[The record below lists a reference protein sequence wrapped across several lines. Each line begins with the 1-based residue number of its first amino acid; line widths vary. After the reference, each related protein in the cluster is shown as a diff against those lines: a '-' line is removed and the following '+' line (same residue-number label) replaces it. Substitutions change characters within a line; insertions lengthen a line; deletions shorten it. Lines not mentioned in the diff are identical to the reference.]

1 MTNPWMSDPSHR
13 ASPARRDRAHTL
25 RRNQTEPEKRLWWHL
40 RHRLPLD
47 GTHFRRQVPIGP
59 YFADFCCQPARLI
72 VEVDGNQHGFDEEAA
87 RDARRTEYLNTQGYR
102 VLRFSNAEVVTSID
116 VVLDTILAALRTTT
130 PTPTPLRKGEGN
142 AHIDLAGGKT
152 RAEALALLY
161 RTFAKAGLD
170 TPDLDARLLL
180 ADALQVDAVEI
191 AVRPHRPLGPEAAAR
206 LAGFARR
213 RLAREPI
220 GRILGRREFWS
231 LPFALSPETL
241 EPRPETETVV
251 ETALSLLPDR
261 QAGLRILDLGTGSGC
276 LLVALLHELPHATG
290 LGIDRSPGAL
300 AIARANA
307 MRNGVG
313 GRAAFV
319 ASDWAA
325 ALNARFDLIVSNPP
339 YIPAPDVAGLAP
351 EVREHDPRAALDGGD
366 DGLAAY
372 RTIFS
377 EAAAVLA
384 LPGTLVVEIGSG
396 QEQPVRELAEA
407 RDLRVVALARDL
419 GGRPRAL
426 ALTRANL

>member
-1 MTNPWMSDPSHR
+1 MIPP
-13 ASPARRDRAHTL
+13 
-25 RRNQTEPEKRLWWHL
+25 
-40 RHRLPLD
+40 
-47 GTHFRRQVPIGP
+47 
-59 YFADFCCQPARLI
+59 C
-72 VEVDGNQHGFDEEAA
+72 
-87 RDARRTEYLNTQGYR
+87 
-102 VLRFSNAEVVTSID
+102 
-116 VVLDTILAALRTTT
+116 
-130 PTPTPLRKGEGN
+130 GEGN
-142 AHIDLAGGKT
+142 ARIDLTAQMT
-152 RAEALALLY
+152 RAEALALL
-161 RTFAKAGLD
+161 RHAFAEAGLD

-191 AVRPHRPLGPEAAAR
+191 AVRPHHPLGPEAVAR

-213 RLAREPI
+213 RLAREPV
-220 GRILGRREFWS
+220 GRILGGREFWS

-251 ETALSLLPDR
+251 ETALSLMPDR

-276 LLVALLHELPHATG
+276 LLVALLYELPRATG

-300 AIARANA
+300 ATARGNA

-319 ASDWAA
+319 ASDWTG
-325 ALNARFDLIVSNPP
+325 ALKARFDLIVSNPP

-377 EAAAVLA
+377 EAAALLA

-396 QEQPVRELAEA
+396 QEQPVRDLAVA
-407 RDLRVVALARDL
+407 RNLRVVALARDL
-419 GGRPRAL
+419 SGRPRAL
-426 ALTRANL
+426 ALTQANL

>member
-1 MTNPWMSDPSHR
+1 MIPP
-13 ASPARRDRAHTL
+13 
-25 RRNQTEPEKRLWWHL
+25 
-40 RHRLPLD
+40 
-47 GTHFRRQVPIGP
+47 
-59 YFADFCCQPARLI
+59 C
-72 VEVDGNQHGFDEEAA
+72 
-87 RDARRTEYLNTQGYR
+87 
-102 VLRFSNAEVVTSID
+102 
-116 VVLDTILAALRTTT
+116 
-130 PTPTPLRKGEGN
+130 GEGN
-142 AHIDLAGGKT
+142 ARIDLTAQMT
-152 RAEALALLY
+152 RAEALALL
-161 RTFAKAGLD
+161 RHAFAEAGLD

-191 AVRPHRPLGPEAAAR
+191 AVRPHHPLGPEAVAR

-213 RLAREPI
+213 RLAREPV
-220 GRILGRREFWS
+220 GRILGGREFWS

-251 ETALSLLPDR
+251 ETALSLMPDR

-276 LLVALLHELPHATG
+276 LLVALLYELPRATG

-300 AIARANA
+300 ATARGNA

-325 ALNARFDLIVSNPP
+325 TLNARFDLIVSNPP

-377 EAAAVLA
+377 EAAALLA

-396 QEQPVRELAEA
+396 QEQPVRDLAVA
-407 RDLRVVALARDL
+407 RNLRVVALARDL
-419 GGRPRAL
+419 SGRPRAL
-426 ALTRANL
+426 ALTQANL

>member
-1 MTNPWMSDPSHR
+1 MIPP
-13 ASPARRDRAHTL
+13 
-25 RRNQTEPEKRLWWHL
+25 
-40 RHRLPLD
+40 
-47 GTHFRRQVPIGP
+47 
-59 YFADFCCQPARLI
+59 C
-72 VEVDGNQHGFDEEAA
+72 
-87 RDARRTEYLNTQGYR
+87 
-102 VLRFSNAEVVTSID
+102 
-116 VVLDTILAALRTTT
+116 
-130 PTPTPLRKGEGN
+130 GEGN
-142 AHIDLAGGKT
+142 ARIDLTAQMT
-152 RAEALALLY
+152 RAEALALL
-161 RTFAKAGLD
+161 RHAFAEAGLD

-191 AVRPHRPLGPEAAAR
+191 AVRPHHPLGPEAVAR

-213 RLAREPI
+213 RLAREPV
-220 GRILGRREFWS
+220 GRILGGREFWS

-251 ETALSLLPDR
+251 ETALSLMPDR

-276 LLVALLHELPHATG
+276 LLVALLYELPRATG

-300 AIARANA
+300 ATARGNA

-325 ALNARFDLIVSNPP
+325 TLNARFDLIVSNPP

-377 EAAAVLA
+377 EAAALLA

-396 QEQPVRELAEA
+396 QEQPVRDLAVA
-407 RDLRVVALARDL
+407 RNLRVVALGRDL

-426 ALTRANL
+426 ALTQANL

>member
-1 MTNPWMSDPSHR
+1 MIPP
-13 ASPARRDRAHTL
+13 
-25 RRNQTEPEKRLWWHL
+25 
-40 RHRLPLD
+40 
-47 GTHFRRQVPIGP
+47 
-59 YFADFCCQPARLI
+59 C
-72 VEVDGNQHGFDEEAA
+72 
-87 RDARRTEYLNTQGYR
+87 
-102 VLRFSNAEVVTSID
+102 
-116 VVLDTILAALRTTT
+116 
-130 PTPTPLRKGEGN
+130 GEGN
-142 AHIDLAGGKT
+142 ARIDLTAQMT
-152 RAEALALLY
+152 RAEALALL
-161 RTFAKAGLD
+161 RHAFAEAGLD

-191 AVRPHRPLGPEAAAR
+191 AVRPHHPLGPEAVAR

-213 RLAREPI
+213 RLAREPV
-220 GRILGRREFWS
+220 GRILGGREFWS

-251 ETALSLLPDR
+251 ETALSLMPDR

-276 LLVALLHELPHATG
+276 LLVALLHELPRATG

-300 AIARANA
+300 ATAGGNA

-325 ALNARFDLIVSNPP
+325 TLNARFDLIVSNPP

-377 EAAAVLA
+377 EAAALLA

-396 QEQPVRELAEA
+396 QEQPVRDLAVA
-407 RDLRVVALARDL
+407 RNLRVVALARDL
-419 GGRPRAL
+419 SGRPRAL
-426 ALTRANL
+426 ALTQANL

>member
-1 MTNPWMSDPSHR
+1 MSP
-13 ASPARRDRAHTL
+13 P
-25 RRNQTEPEKRLWWHL
+25 
-40 RHRLPLD
+40 
-47 GTHFRRQVPIGP
+47 
-59 YFADFCCQPARLI
+59 C
-72 VEVDGNQHGFDEEAA
+72 
-87 RDARRTEYLNTQGYR
+87 
-102 VLRFSNAEVVTSID
+102 
-116 VVLDTILAALRTTT
+116 
-130 PTPTPLRKGEGN
+130 GEGN
-142 AHIDLAGGKT
+142 ARIDLTALKT
-152 RAEALALLY
+152 RAEALALL
-161 RTFAKAGLD
+161 RRAFTEAGLD

-180 ADALQVDAVEI
+180 ADALEVDAVEI
-191 AVRPHRPLGPEAAAR
+191 AVRPHRTLGPEATTR

-213 RLAREPI
+213 RLAQEPV

-251 ETALSLLPDR
+251 ETALSLVPDR
-261 QAGLRILDLGTGSGC
+261 QTGLRILDLGTGSGC
-276 LLVALLHELPHATG
+276 LLVALLHELPRATG

-300 AIARANA
+300 ATARGNA

-319 ASDWAA
+319 AADWAA
-325 ALNARFDLIVSNPP
+325 TLNARFDLIVSNPP

-377 EAAAVLA
+377 EAAALLA

-396 QEQPVRELAEA
+396 QEQPVRDLAVA
-407 RDLRVVALARDL
+407 RNLRVVALGRDL

-426 ALTRANL
+426 ALTQANL